1 MALPREM
8 YGDPERWLTM
18 RGEDCTNCK
27 HLAPWSM
34 GGKTVTVCDNQQA
47 PEKKRKAAPASR
59 CHKWEHKQQE
69 AVRAK

>member
-27 HLAPWSM
+27 SLAPWSV

-47 PEKKRKAAPASR
+47 PEKKRKNAPQSR
-59 CHKWEHKQQE
+59 CHLWRHQQQDQQS
-69 AVRAK
+69 